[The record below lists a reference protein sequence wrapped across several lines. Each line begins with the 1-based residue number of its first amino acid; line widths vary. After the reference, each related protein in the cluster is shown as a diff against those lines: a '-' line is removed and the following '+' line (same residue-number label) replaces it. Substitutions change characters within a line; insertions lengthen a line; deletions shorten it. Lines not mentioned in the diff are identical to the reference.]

1 MKSIDQTSPNEHGNV
16 SHVSND
22 GGFPQISLQM
32 KPKKWISN
40 EEVSIALEAWCEAR
54 MWKWMGESFE
64 VMGGSAQI
72 DSKKDI

>member
-1 MKSIDQTSPNEHGNV
+1 
-16 SHVSND
+16 
-22 GGFPQISLQM
+22 M